1 MSRLTVLQI
10 WLALGL
16 ASVTVWVAILK
27 WILGAF

>member
-10 WLALGL
+10 WLALVL
-16 ASVTVWVAILK
+16 ASVTAWVAILK